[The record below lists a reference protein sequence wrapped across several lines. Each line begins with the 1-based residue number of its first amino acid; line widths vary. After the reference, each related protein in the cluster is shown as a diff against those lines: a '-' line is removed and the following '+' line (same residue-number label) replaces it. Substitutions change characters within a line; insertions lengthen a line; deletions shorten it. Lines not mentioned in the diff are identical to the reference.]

1 LIFLDPL
8 STMAP
13 HSPIITPQR
22 SPVQWKKAIREIHYR
37 HLFVYGAFITI
48 IAAATIASVSDYL
61 IDNQGDVT
69 IDLIYGL
76 LAGLAFWH
84 GLKTQKITIAAVSLF
99 WIAASIEFVFLYVH
113 RADFDLIFAI
123 FIPLIAFIA
132 LPTRLIVL
140 NLTLFY
146 LLLVSLLVTV
156 ATHDP
161 DNLFLHNDK
170 YMVGYALAHFFMISF
185 GFFYH
190 FAIEE
195 TLKRLEQ
202 SNREKSLLLHEIHH
216 RVKNNLN
223 FIAALLGLQLRNDLD
238 PHARI
243 ILEQN
248 RHRIESIALLH
259 NILYRRDSLGN
270 LDTHTY
276 LQLLTR
282 SLIESSGRQAD
293 VDLSDTIDSISLP
306 IDTMM
311 HLGILVNELVTNSMK
326 YARDPEG
333 HVHIHLSLHVVLGV
347 CRFHYCDHGHTTMTR
362 LEHGFGYRLIGM
374 TVRQLRG
381 TLTPVTEDGLCYTI
395 TFPCSE
401 ET

>member
-1 LIFLDPL
+1 
-8 STMAP
+8 M
-13 HSPIITPQR
+13 
-22 SPVQWKKAIREIHYR
+22 QWKKIIRDIHYR
-37 HLFVYGAFITI
+37 NLFIYGAFMTI
-48 IAAATIASVSDYL
+48 ISAALIASVSDYL
-61 IDNQGDVT
+61 IGNHIDVL
-69 IDLIYGL
+69 IDLIYGA
-76 LAGLAFWH
+76 LAGLAFWRVLQTRNA
-84 GLKTQKITIAAVSLF
+84 GVAAVQLF

-113 RADFDLIFAI
+113 RVDFDLIFAV

-146 LLLVSLLVTV
+146 LLLIAFLVTAAV
-156 ATHDP
+156 HDP
-161 DNLFLHNDK
+161 DNPFLHNNK
-170 YMVGYALAHFFMISF
+170 YMIGYGLAHFFMISF

-195 TLKRLEQ
+195 SVKRLEQ
-202 SNREKSLLLHEIHH
+202 SNREKTLLLHEIHH

-243 ILEQN
+243 VLEQN

-259 NILYRRDSLGN
+259 NILYRSDTLGS
-270 LDTHTY
+270 LDTRTY
-276 LQLLTR
+276 LQMLVR
-282 SLIESSGRQAD
+282 SLVESSGRQAD
-293 VDLSDTIDSISLP
+293 VDLSEMIDPITLP

-326 YARDPEG
+326 YATDPEG
-333 HVHIHLSLHVVLGV
+333 HVHIHLRLHAVLGV
-347 CRFHYCDHGHTTMTR
+347 CRFHYCDHGRTTMNR

-395 TFPCSE
+395 TFPCPV

>member
-1 LIFLDPL
+1 MIFLDPL
-8 STMAP
+8 STISAHNP
-13 HSPIITPQR
+13 AITPQR
-22 SPVQWKKAIREIHYR
+22 SPVQWKAIREIHYR
-37 HLFVYGAFITI
+37 RLFVYGAFLTI
-48 IAAATIASVSDYL
+48 ISAALIASVSDYL
-61 IDNQGDVT
+61 IGNT
-69 IDLIYGL
+69 IDVAIDLGYGL
-76 LAGLAFWH
+76 LASVAFGQSLH
-84 GLKTQKITIAAVSLF
+84 TRSLTLPATELF
-99 WIAASIEFVFLYVH
+99 WIAAAIEFVFLYVH
-113 RADFDLIFAI
+113 QVDFDLIFAV
-123 FIPLIAFIA
+123 FIPLIAFIT
-132 LPTRLIVL
+132 LPMRLIVV
-140 NLTLFY
+140 NLIVFY
-146 LLLVSLLVTV
+146 SVLAGVLLRAASLY
-156 ATHDP
+156 P

-195 TLKRLEQ
+195 SVKRLEQ
-202 SNREKSLLLHEIHH
+202 SNREKGLLLREIHH

-243 ILEQN
+243 VLEQN

-259 NILYRRDSLGN
+259 NILYRSDSLGT
-270 LDTHTY
+270 LDTRTY
-276 LQLLTR
+276 LQLLIR

-293 VDLSDTIDSISLP
+293 VDLSDTIDPITLP

-326 YARDPEG
+326 YAADPEG
-333 HVHIHLSLHVVLGV
+333 HVYIHLRLHAVLGV
-347 CRFHYCDHGHTTMTR
+347 CRFHYCDHGRTTMNR

-395 TFPCSE
+395 TFPCPE